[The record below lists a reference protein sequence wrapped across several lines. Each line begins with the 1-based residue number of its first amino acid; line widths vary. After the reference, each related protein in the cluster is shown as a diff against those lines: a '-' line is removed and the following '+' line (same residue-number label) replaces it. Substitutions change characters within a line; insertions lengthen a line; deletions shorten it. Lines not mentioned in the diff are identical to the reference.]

1 MIRASKVNKPQTFAN
16 TTPNQASAMSGA
28 AKALLQ
34 NMGKA
39 LVGQTR
45 PAKLAVVA
53 MLAGGHVLLEDVPGV
68 GKTLLA
74 KSLANSIKGS
84 FKRIQCTPDLLP
96 SDVSGV
102 NIFDQ
107 KDSSFHF
114 LPGPIFTN
122 ILLVD
127 EINRATPRT
136 QSGLLEAMEEGQVTS
151 DGTTRPLPPLFFVI
165 ATQNPI
171 EHHGTFPLPEAQLD
185 RFMMSMSL
193 GYPQGEQEAE
203 IIKKTMKEGSF
214 NVESILGTDDV
225 LAARQGVKKVFVH
238 DALVNYVV
246 QIVQTTRKHP
256 SVLLGV
262 SPRGSQ
268 LLVRAA
274 QANAFVDG
282 RDFVT
287 PEDIKLLA
295 PAVFGHRVVPK
306 VKTNRV
312 SHAELIE
319 KVIETVP
326 VPA

>member
-1 MIRASKVNKPQTFAN
+1 VNKPQAFAS
-16 TTPNQASAMSGA
+16 TIPGPTSAYSGA
-28 AKALLQ
+28 AKALVQ

-39 LVGQTR
+39 LVGQAR

-53 MLAGGHVLLEDVPGV
+53 LLAGGHVLLEDVPGV

-74 KSLANSIKGS
+74 KSLANSVTAN

-107 KDSSFHF
+107 KDNSFHF

-136 QSGLLEAMEEGQVTS
+136 QSSLLEAMEEGQVTS
-151 DGTTRPLPPLFFVI
+151 DGTTRPLPQLFFVI

-193 GYPQGEQEAE
+193 GYPQADQEAE
-203 IIKKTMKEGSF
+203 IIKKTMREGGF
-214 NVESILGTDDV
+214 HVDSILSTEDV
-225 LAARQGVKKVFVH
+225 LNARAGVKKIFVH

-274 QANAFVDG
+274 QANAFIDG

-287 PEDIKLLA
+287 PDDIKLLA
-295 PAVFGHRVVPK
+295 PSVFGHRVLPK

-319 KVIETVP
+319 KILETVP